1 MQAQHLESQASIR
14 QAQETIA
21 AMQAQAA
28 GQEENAKEQAAKLAL
43 LQVGL
48 LRGCCCLSASSYCL
62 SAVRSV
68 PLLPKGTAKSV
79 LLGMSLAAPARA

>member
-1 MQAQHLESQASIR
+1 MPRRGTCHLQAQHLESQASIR

-43 LQVGL
+43 LQVKL
-48 LRGCCCLSASSYCL
+48 L
-62 SAVRSV
+62 
-68 PLLPKGTAKSV
+68 
-79 LLGMSLAAPARA
+79 